1 MARVSSDTSKVYIDE
16 FDFSGYTN
24 SINLAI
30 TNNLPEVT
38 CFGDSGP
45 EFVEGLPSATATI
58 NGFFDTTD
66 DGYDEQMWANIG
78 DNTKHYLGLFP
89 GSDASHGDIGYE
101 LQAQISGQPRP
112 HEVAGAVLLNC
123 DWTSEGGIYRATSM
137 ANEAVAGTGAITNS
151 NKNLG
156 ATSANTV
163 FVATIRCTAF
173 NGTTITVRVQE
184 SSDDGSGDAYA
195 DISGLAATFTAIGV
209 TRVSTTS
216 ATEAW
221 KRVNIQ
227 TFTGTS
233 MTIFVTCGTESGT

>member
-1 MARVSSDTSKVYIDE
+1 MARVSGATSKVYVDE

-24 SINLAI
+24 SINLAF

-38 CFGDSGP
+38 CFSDTAL

-66 DGYDEQMWANIG
+66 NGYDEQMFVNIG
-78 DNTKHYLGLFP
+78 DGAKHYLGLFP

-101 LQAQISGQPRP
+101 LQAQVSSQPRP
-112 HEVAGAVLLNC
+112 TEVAGAVLLNC

-137 ANEAVAGTGAITNS
+137 ANAAVSGTGAIANS

-156 ATSANTV
+156 TTSANTV
-163 FVATIRCTAF
+163 FVATIRCIAF
-173 NGTTITVRVQE
+173 DGTTITVRVQE

-195 DISGLAATFTAIGV
+195 DIAGLTTTLTAIGV

-227 TFTGTS
+227 AFTGTS
-233 MTIFVTCGTESGT
+233 MTILVTCGTESGT